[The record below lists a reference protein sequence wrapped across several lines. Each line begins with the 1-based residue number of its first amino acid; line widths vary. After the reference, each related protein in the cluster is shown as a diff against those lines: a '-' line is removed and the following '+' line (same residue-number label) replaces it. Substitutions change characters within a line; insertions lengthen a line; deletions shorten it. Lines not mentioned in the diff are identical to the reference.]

1 MSMTGEEFAARL
13 RDGADDLH
21 DHVMGILTAFAND
34 VEESAKENFVIDD
47 LPRRPSKKFGFY
59 RDYRNASD
67 ISGYLK
73 GPRNINNNLFGS
85 ILGESAIVDGM
96 PSAIITAGK
105 VKPLKYAAAIE
116 YGRPEVNIEPRMFI
130 GRAMNK
136 HIDEIPKFLRDLL
149 FVAIQGQKVE
159 GAI

>member
-34 VEESAKENFVIDD
+34 VENSAKSNFVIDD

-59 RDYRNASD
+59 RDYRKASSA
-67 ISGYLK
+67 SGYLK
-73 GPRNINNNLFGS
+73 GPRNLNNNLMGS

-96 PSAIITAGK
+96 PAAIITAGK

-116 YGRPEVNIEPRMFI
+116 YGRPEVNIEPRMYI
-130 GRAMNK
+130 GRAMDK
-136 HIDEIPKFLRDLL
+136 HIDEIPEFLRDLL

>member
-13 RDGADDLH
+13 RDGADGLQ

-34 VEESAKENFVIDD
+34 VENSAKSNFVIDD

-59 RDYRNASD
+59 RDYRKASG

-85 ILGESAIVDGM
+85 ILGESAIVGGM
-96 PSAIITAGK
+96 PAAIITAGK
-105 VKPLKYAAAIE
+105 VKPVKYAAAIE

-130 GRAMNK
+130 GRAMDK
-136 HIDEIPKFLRDLL
+136 HIDEIPDFLRDLL
-149 FVAIQGQKVE
+149 FVAINGGE
-159 GAI
+159 